1 LWLGIA
7 IDLISPTFLPR
18 IKSWIEG
25 TNQSLAGAAL
35 LVTAY
40 CLGSAILPI
49 SAQLVNDEH
58 WPLPE
63 DAIRCRVTEEE
74 QSRLKLVKY
83 SSLPNPQVARS
94 HGRACACSL
103 WSRVRGGGKT
113 NPKRTPTASL
123 VRNEAVSKEQLY
135 GADGQ
140 QKVILAQFEVLE
152 NRALGQGTN
161 RDELFRQLQER
172 MIVLRGAVFSGLILF
187 LICLFG
193 CIAPERDKPINRWRT
208 FLGILLASSLT
219 ILLTRNGYRDLQNPS
234 IFDIP
239 ILEAVLGTTSVFGGF
254 LAVRGVRRR
263 SFLRIQFLLVIAFG
277 AAFSYGGWI
286 WSEVLYDQQVI
297 ASSAISLARPEPSE
311 INSGVVSDRLPSK
324 SSSTENLQ

>member
-94 HGRACACSL
+94 HGSACACSL

-208 FLGILLASSLT
+208 FLGILLV
-219 ILLTRNGYRDLQNPS
+219 LLCYKKGAPQKGQPESCRSRTLAMVCRRVAMDQGLCRSTRTGRAPRTE
-234 IFDIP
+234 P
-239 ILEAVLGTTSVFGGF
+239 AWHLGEG
-254 LAVRGVRRR
+254 
-263 SFLRIQFLLVIAFG
+263 
-277 AAFSYGGWI
+277 
-286 WSEVLYDQQVI
+286 
-297 ASSAISLARPEPSE
+297 
-311 INSGVVSDRLPSK
+311 
-324 SSSTENLQ
+324 

>member
-83 SSLPNPQVARS
+83 SSLTNPQVARS
-94 HGRACACSL
+94 HGSACACSL

-161 RDELFRQLQER
+161 RDEF
-172 MIVLRGAVFSGLILF
+172 VPTAPGAHDCSPGSGLQRAYSVLDLPFWVHCAGTRQAHQPVAYIS
-187 LICLFG
+187 
-193 CIAPERDKPINRWRT
+193 RDP
-208 FLGILLASSLT
+208 AST
-219 ILLTRNGYRDLQNPS
+219 T
-234 IFDIP
+234 
-239 ILEAVLGTTSVFGGF
+239 VL
-254 LAVRGVRRR
+254 
-263 SFLRIQFLLVIAFG
+263 
-277 AAFSYGGWI
+277 
-286 WSEVLYDQQVI
+286 
-297 ASSAISLARPEPSE
+297 
-311 INSGVVSDRLPSK
+311 
-324 SSSTENLQ
+324 